1 MLYAV
6 IPVRAGSKRLPRK
19 NIIDFCGKSLTARCI
34 ETARAANIFNE
45 IFVSTDDPELAE
57 EAKKYGAKVPFMRPA
72 ELAGD
77 TATSSDVLLHALD
90 TIVNKQGWPAPYAVC
105 LLQVTSPFLSV
116 KHLIEAKNLFETQNF
131 NSLSSMRKVDQYF
144 EWQYELANE
153 TDKASPIDRVGIT
166 KPSTLIPKRYIE
178 NGAIY
183 FTKYDY
189 LKKHKSMYDFDNH
202 GAYVMSAEESLDID
216 TQQDFELAKAIES
229 NFAKAKK

>member
-1 MLYAV
+1 
-6 IPVRAGSKRLPRK
+6 
-19 NIIDFCGKSLTARCI
+19 
-34 ETARAANIFNE
+34 
-45 IFVSTDDPELAE
+45 
-57 EAKKYGAKVPFMRPA
+57 MRPA

-90 TIVNKQGWPAPYAVC
+90 TIVHEQGFPAPYAVC

-153 TDKASPIDRVGIT
+153 TDKASPIDRVGLT

-202 GAYVMSAEESLDID
+202 GAYVMSAAESLDID

>member
-116 KHLIEAKNLFETQNF
+116 KHLIEAKNLLIFGFCKEVIDLITLPSIQKM
-131 NSLSSMRKVDQYF
+131 LTEQAKQYRKGD
-144 EWQYELANE
+144 
-153 TDKASPIDRVGIT
+153 
-166 KPSTLIPKRYIE
+166 
-178 NGAIY
+178 
-183 FTKYDY
+183 
-189 LKKHKSMYDFDNH
+189 
-202 GAYVMSAEESLDID
+202 
-216 TQQDFELAKAIES
+216 
-229 NFAKAKK
+229 

>member
-34 ETARAANIFNE
+34 ETARAANIFAK
-45 IFVSTDDPELAE
+45 IFVSTDDNELAD
-57 EAKKYGAKVPFMRPA
+57 EAKKYGAEVPFIRPA
-72 ELAGD
+72 ELATD
-77 TATSSDVLLHALD
+77 IATSLDVLLHALE
-90 TIVNKQGWPAPYAVC
+90 TVVNKQRLPAPSAVC

-116 KHLIEAKNLFETQNF
+116 KHLIEAKNKFETENF
-131 NSLSSMRKVDQYF
+131 NSLSSMRKVDQYV

-153 TDKASPIDRVGIT
+153 KGKASPVDRAGLT

-189 LKKHKSMYDFDNH
+189 LTKQKSMYDFDNH
-202 GAYVMSAEESLDID
+202 GAYIMSDLESLDVD
-216 TQQDFELAKAIES
+216 TPQDFELAKAIES
-229 NFAKAKK
+229 NFAISKK